1 MSLWVSN
8 FNRQFSTIFAI
19 KTVLLSFYDANL
31 SANFRADK
39 LLATDNY
46 ACDFSPSRRWKA
58 LRGKVKRAKAA
69 CLLRRHGYCRADI
82 RWPVCYRCWMK
93 STDVVDKYGICLQQN
108 RISTHSFPSIIYF
121 PLDISNSN
129 LPTLLD
135 FLPHHPPG
143 FFPFHDPF
151 PSQTPLIGHCSI
163 TSLSVVTSFDD
174 VYGREKWSKR
184 CLIKCTKI
192 IVSRLDADVCLQILW
207 YRSFGASNFALYI
220 KKNGYI
226 IFLIRNESNY
236 KHFPSL
242 LYRTGWKWWI
252 LSPSLPCCTFIYRS
266 RSRSGQKQLERDF
279 QVGPSTLGKRVDQC
293 FVISMTGCYHP
304 LDMQILPDIE

>member
-1 MSLWVSN
+1 MWCLYEYLTLIVNFLRYLQSRQCFSVFMMQISVQIFVQINSWLPTTMLVIFHLLDDEKPSEGKSN
-8 FNRQFSTIFAI
+8 VQKLLVCFGGMDTAGQIFDDLFAI
-19 KTVLLSFYDANL
+19 AAEWSQLTLS
-31 SANFRADK
+31 
-39 LLATDNY
+39 T
-46 ACDFSPSRRWKA
+46 
-58 LRGKVKRAKAA
+58 
-69 CLLRRHGYCRADI
+69 
-82 RWPVCYRCWMK
+82 
-93 STDVVDKYGICLQQN
+93 STGFVYSKIV
-108 RISTHSFPSIIYF
+108 FPPTIYF

-143 FFPFHDPF
+143 FFPFHVPF
-151 PSQTPLIGHCSI
+151 PSQSPLIDHCSI

-184 CLIKCTKI
+184 SLIKCTKI

-226 IFLIRNESNY
+226 IFLIRNDSNY
-236 KHFPSL
+236 KRFPSL

-252 LSPSLPCCTFIYRS
+252 LSPSLPCCTCIYRS